1 MTVTSIVPLDK
12 RRSKVFLEE
21 DFAFVL
27 YKGEL
32 KRYHI
37 EEGDDL
43 PEEVYREIMTL
54 IICKRARERAVNILK
69 NSDKTELELRRKLRE
84 GFYPEEA
91 IDSAVRKLKDYHY
104 VDDESYAERYVET
117 QGSKKS
123 RRQLSFDLE
132 RKGIDRDTISRLLEE
147 NPVDEETQIR
157 AFLRRKHY
165 EPGQM
170 EPKEVARLT
179 AALGRKGF
187 SFASIRKA
195 MAQDFDEE
203 LY

>member
-37 EEGDDL
+37 EEGEDL
-43 PEEVYREIMTL
+43 PEEVYREIITL

-132 RKGIDRDTISRLLEE
+132 RKGIDRETISRLLEE

-165 EPGQM
+165 EPGKM

-187 SFASIRKA
+187 SFSSIRKA

>member
-1 MTVTSIVPLDK
+1 MTVTGIVPLDK

-32 KRYHI
+32 RRYHI
-37 EEGDDL
+37 EEGGEL
-43 PEEVYREIMTL
+43 SEEAYREIMAL

-69 NSDKTELELRRKLRE
+69 NSDKTELELRRKLRD

-91 IDSAVRKLKDYHY
+91 IDSAIRMLKDYRY
-104 VDDESYAERYVET
+104 VDDENYATRYVET

-123 RRQLSFDLE
+123 KRQLSFDLE
-132 RKGIDRDTISRLLEE
+132 RKGIDRDTITRLLDD
-147 NPVDEETQIR
+147 NPVDEESQIR
-157 AFLRRKHY
+157 DFLRKKHY
-165 EPGQM
+165 EPGKTEQ
-170 EPKEVARLT
+170 KERAKLA

-187 SFASIRKA
+187 SFESIKRA
-195 MAQDFDEE
+195 MAADFDEE
-203 LY
+203 SF

>member
-1 MTVTSIVPLDK
+1 MTVTGIVPLDK

-32 KRYHI
+32 RRYHI
-37 EEGDDL
+37 EEGGEVS
-43 PEEVYREIMTL
+43 EEAYREIMAL

-69 NSDKTELELRRKLRE
+69 NSDKTELELRRKLRD

-91 IDSAVRKLKDYHY
+91 IDSAIKMLKDYRY
-104 VDDESYAERYVET
+104 VDDENYAIRYVET

-123 RRQLSFDLE
+123 KRQLSFDLE
-132 RKGIDRDTISRLLEE
+132 RKGIDRDTITRLLED
-147 NPVDEETQIR
+147 NPVDEESQIR
-157 AFLRRKHY
+157 DFLRKKHY
-165 EPGQM
+165 EPGKTEQ
-170 EPKEVARLT
+170 KERAKLA

-187 SFASIRKA
+187 SFESIKRA
-195 MAQDFDEE
+195 MATDFDEE
-203 LY
+203 SF

>member
-37 EEGDDL
+37 EEGEEL

-91 IDSAVRKLKDYHY
+91 IDSAVRKLRDYHY
-104 VDDESYAERYVET
+104 VDDEGYAERYVET

-132 RKGIDRDTISRLLEE
+132 RKGIDRETISRLLEE

-195 MAQDFDEE
+195 MAQGFDEE

>member
-37 EEGDDL
+37 EEGEEL

-69 NSDKTELELRRKLRE
+69 SSDKTELELRRKLRE

-132 RKGIDRDTISRLLEE
+132 RKGIDRETISRLLEE

-195 MAQDFDEE
+195 MAQGFDEE

>member
-37 EEGDDL
+37 EEGEEL

-69 NSDKTELELRRKLRE
+69 SSDKTELELRRKLRE

-132 RKGIDRDTISRLLEE
+132 RKGIDRETISRLLEE

>member
-37 EEGDDL
+37 KEGGEL
-43 PEEVYREIMTL
+43 TEQAYREIMTL

-69 NSDKTELELRRKLRE
+69 NSDKTEMELRRKLRE

-91 IDSAVRKLKDYHY
+91 IDSAIKMLMDYRY
-104 VDDESYAERYVET
+104 VDDESYAARYVET
-117 QGSKKS
+117 QGNKKS

-132 RKGIDRDTISRLLEE
+132 RKGIGRDTISQLLEE
-147 NPVDEETQIR
+147 NPVDEEAQIR
-157 AFLRRKHY
+157 AFLRKKHY
-165 EPGQM
+165 EPGRTEQ
-170 EPKEVARLT
+170 KEVAKMV
-179 AALGRKGF
+179 ASLGRKGF
-187 SFASIRKA
+187 SFESIRKA
-195 MAQDFDEE
+195 MSEDFDNDSF
-203 LY
+203 